1 MDMNTITRSEDNGP
15 PKKKIKTSDAQSLI
29 NTPKKMQNV
38 GQILDVKVAMV
49 AQLQTK
55 LDGLMAKKNL
65 ITPTIKL
72 ASPNIEQCQVDL
84 EIAMDCMDGMKN
96 DIENTLNDV

>member
-1 MDMNTITRSEDNGP
+1 
-15 PKKKIKTSDAQSLI
+15 
-29 NTPKKMQNV
+29 
-38 GQILDVKVAMV
+38 
-49 AQLQTK
+49 
-55 LDGLMAKKNL
+55 MAKKNL